1 MAFSSSSG
9 EELAIIPCPFR
20 LVTDLECP
28 GCGMARS
35 CLSLAQGD
43 FESAWH
49 LNPFSF
55 FLVALA
61 VAVGLFS
68 ETTRSRWER
77 MSSLSRAHPAAISR
91 SCTRLAHLELA
102 ARAVSRERKTGACS
116 RKGDRSRRRPVL

>member
-1 MAFSSSSG
+1 MLTHTRLARLFLLGLGGVGLYMAFSSSSG
-9 EELAIIPCPFR
+9 EELVIIPCPFR

-28 GCGMARS
+28 GCGMTRS
-35 CLSLAQGD
+35 CLSLVQGD

-77 MSSLSRAHPAAISR
+77 MSSLSRALCFIIP
-91 SCTRLAHLELA
+91 LALCLG
-102 ARAVSRERKTGACS
+102 RWVWRFLG
-116 RKGDRSRRRPVL
+116 